1 MVVLF
6 HSGAAARRIDNDGI
20 DTGVEKNVNVPPGHS
35 FRRRAL
41 AVVNVERAAANLISR
56 KDDVAAIASQYP
68 HGGHIHFAE
77 KERHDATVEHGN
89 LGSACP
95 DGLERTSV
103 RRKKMS

>member
-20 DTGVEKNVNVPPGHS
+20 DTGVEKNVNVPPSHS

-56 KDDVAAIASQYP
+56 KDDVAAVASQHP
-68 HGGHIHFAE
+68 HGGRIHFAE
-77 KERHDATVEHGN
+77 KEWHDATVKHRDFS
-89 LGSACP
+89 SAGA
-95 DGLERTSV
+95 DGR
-103 RRKKMS
+103 